1 MKMQSLGKLRTIIE
15 QLRDPKTGC
24 PWDRVQTHAS
34 LTEYVIEEAYEV
46 VEAIRQTPET
56 LEEELGDLL
65 LQIFLHAQI
74 GSENGEFSIES
85 IAKKLCEKLIR
96 RHPHVFADAVA
107 NSPEDVK
114 KTWDAVKREERGETK
129 SDSSLLDSVPTFL
142 PALTESSKIGK
153 KVAPKNFDWDTAE
166 EVLHKVQ
173 EELDELRDEL
183 EQKEMNPSRIEEEL
197 GDLLFSVSQLARKL
211 NYDPE
216 ITLKA
221 ANGKFRRRF
230 KKLENT
236 AQERFPDSPLE
247 NIGREHLEKLWE
259 DLKKTE

>member
-1 MKMQSLGKLRTIIE
+1 MEKKSLEKLRTIIE
-15 QLRDPKTGC
+15 QLRDPETGC

-46 VEAIRQTPET
+46 VEAIRHAPHT

-74 GSENGEFSIES
+74 ANESDNFSIDS
-85 IAKKLCEKLIR
+85 IAEKLCEKLIR
-96 RHPHVFADAVA
+96 RHPHVFGDAVA
-107 NSPEDVK
+107 NSPEEVK

-129 SDSSLLDSVPTFL
+129 NDSSLLDSVPTFL

-166 EVLHKVQ
+166 EVLNKVQ

-183 EQKEMNPSRIEEEL
+183 EQKEMIPSRIEEEL
-197 GDLLFSVSQLARKL
+197 GDLLFSVAQLARKL
-211 NYDPE
+211 TCDPE
-216 ITLKA
+216 IMLKA

-230 KKLENT
+230 KKLER
-236 AQERFPDSPLE
+236 AAREEFPDLPLE
-247 NIGREHLEKLWE
+247 NIARGHLEKLWDE
-259 DLKKTE
+259 LKASE